1 MTLDNRPKRLYRQNH
16 ERWISRNRR
25 AEEHCAMLSAPRPIA
40 AVPIALALLLAS
52 VQFAHAEIFPWVL
65 PPGQS
70 TIQVRDPS
78 QLARVPIPD
87 IPPPATVFQPERE
100 LPDRYLSLD
109 EAIRIALA
117 NSEVVR
123 VLAGITAVSSGRT
136 VYDPAIFNNRV
147 DEQMS
152 RFDPT
157 LAINQAWNRR
167 EAPGFAFD
175 PNLNQ
180 WRLVGSR
187 RDDYLFDMGLS
198 RTTFAGGTARIGVLA
213 NPLRDRPG
221 FRQTP
226 SALDLSYTQPLLR
239 GGGWAANRVPIVLAR
254 IDAERS
260 YFQLKDSV
268 QELVLGVIEGYW
280 SLVAARTDVWA
291 RQRQVE
297 QAQFAFD
304 RAQAALEVRIADA
317 SAAAQARVS
326 LLNFRSTLVAAEN
339 AVLDREAALRNVLG
353 LPPMDGQRIVP
364 VSPPT
369 TVHRDFEW
377 PELLELAEQRR
388 PDVIELKLILEA
400 DQQMLLLAR
409 NEAYPQLDAVG
420 RYRWNGLEGT
430 MPDGTH
436 LRSLP
441 GEFTD
446 WTLGVNFSVPLGLR
460 RGRAALRSQE
470 LIVARDRANLQQ
482 GLHAAAHQLALTLRS
497 LERSWAQYDLARQT
511 RDAARLNL
519 NLQIE
524 NYLAGRVQFINV
536 LLAINDWGNAI
547 GSEAQFLSAY
557 NAELAN
563 LDRQTGT
570 ILELHGVYFY
580 EERFCSLGPL
590 GELSRGREFPAALH
604 PGDNRPRYP
613 ADQRPAEEAFDL
625 QNPVER
631 LDRHRPAPEQVPLPR
646 KVTPV
651 PH

>member
-1 MTLDNRPKRLYRQNH
+1 
-16 ERWISRNRR
+16 
-25 AEEHCAMLSAPRPIA
+25 MLSALRRTS
-40 AVPIALALLLAS
+40 AVLVVLSLLSAS
-52 VQFAHAEIFPWVL
+52 AHFARAERFARLL

-70 TIQVRDPS
+70 SIQVRDPR
-78 QLARVPIPD
+78 QLPRTPIPD
-87 IPPPATVFQPERE
+87 IPPPETVFHPERE
-100 LPDRYLSLD
+100 LPERFLSLD

-123 VLAGITAVSSGRT
+123 VLAGVAAGSSGRT
-136 VYDPAIFNNRV
+136 VYDPAVFSNRV

-157 LAINQAWNRR
+157 LSINQAWNRR
-167 EAPGFAFD
+167 ETPGFGFD
-175 PNLNQ
+175 PNLDQ
-180 WRLVGSR
+180 WTLIGNR

-198 RTTFAGGTARIGVLA
+198 KTTLSGGTARMGVMA

-226 SALDLSYTQPLLR
+226 SALDLSYIQPLLQ
-239 GGGWAANRVPIVLAR
+239 GGGWAANRAPIVLAR

-268 QELVLGVIEGYW
+268 QELVRGVIEGYW
-280 SLVAARTDVWA
+280 ALVAARTDMWA

-317 SAAAQARVS
+317 SVAAQARVS

-369 TVHRDFEW
+369 TLRRDFDW

-400 DQQMLLLAR
+400 DQQMLLLAC

-420 RYRWNGLEGT
+420 RYRWNGLEGS

-436 LRSLP
+436 LRSMP

-470 LIVARDRANLQQ
+470 LIIARDRANLRQ

-511 RDAARLNL
+511 RDAAGLNL

-557 NAELAN
+557 NAELAA
-563 LDRQTGT
+563 LDRQTGS

-580 EERFCSLGPL
+580 EERFRSLGPL
-590 GELSRGREFPAALH
+590 GELGRGRDFPAALH
-604 PGDNRPRYP
+604 PGDNAPRYP
-613 ADQRPAEEAFDL
+613 AEQRPAEEAFDL

-631 LDRHRPAPEQVPLPR
+631 LDRYRPAP
-646 KVTPV
+646 
-651 PH
+651 

>member
-1 MTLDNRPKRLYRQNH
+1 
-16 ERWISRNRR
+16 
-25 AEEHCAMLSAPRPIA
+25 MLSAPRRIIA
-40 AVPIALALLLAS
+40 VFVALAPVLAS
-52 VQFAHAEIFPWVL
+52 VQIAHAQVLPWIL

-70 TIQVRDPS
+70 TVQVRDPS
-78 QLARVPIPD
+78 QLTRLPIPD
-87 IPPPATVFQPERE
+87 IPPPATVFQPESE
-100 LPDRYLSLD
+100 LPERYLSLD
-109 EAIRIALA
+109 EAIRIGLA

-123 VLAGITAVSSGRT
+123 VLAGVAAGSSGRT

-147 DEQMS
+147 DEQLS

-157 LAINQAWNRR
+157 LAINQAWNQR
-167 EAPGFAFD
+167 ETPGFVFD
-175 PNLNQ
+175 PDLNR
-180 WRLVGSR
+180 WLVVGSR

-198 RTTFAGGTARIGVLA
+198 KTTFSGGTARLGVFA

-226 SALDLSYTQPLLR
+226 SAVDLSYTQPLLR

-268 QELVLGVIEGYW
+268 QELVRGVIEGYW
-280 SLVAARTDVWA
+280 ALVAARTDVWA

-317 SAAAQARVS
+317 SVAAQARVS
-326 LLNFRSTLVAAEN
+326 LLNFRSSLVAAEN

-353 LPPMDGQRIVP
+353 LPPMDDQRIVP
-364 VSPPT
+364 ISPPT
-369 TVHRDFEW
+369 SERRDFVW
-377 PELLELAEQRR
+377 PELLELAEQWR
-388 PDVIELKLILEA
+388 PDLIELKLILEA
-400 DQQMLLLAR
+400 DQQSLLLAR
-409 NEAYPQLDAVG
+409 NDAYPQLDAVG
-420 RYRWNGLEGT
+420 SYRWNGVEGT

-436 LRSLP
+436 LRSSP

-460 RGRAALRSQE
+460 RGRAVLRSQE
-470 LIVARDRANLQQ
+470 LVIARDRANLQQ
-482 GLHAAAHQLALTLRS
+482 GLHAATHQLALTLRS
-497 LERSWAQYDLARQT
+497 LERSWAQYDLAKQT

-519 NLQIE
+519 NLQVE

-557 NAELAN
+557 NVELAN
-563 LDRQTGT
+563 LERQTGT
-570 ILELHGVYFY
+570 ILETHGVRFY
-580 EERFCSLGPL
+580 EERFYTLGPL
-590 GELSRGREFPAALH
+590 GELGRGREFPAAVH
-604 PGDNRPRYP
+604 PGDNSPRYP
-613 ADQRPAEEAFDL
+613 EDQRPAEETFDL
-625 QNPVER
+625 TNPVER
-631 LDRHRPAPEQVPLPR
+631 LDRNRTVPETIPPPLRKVLPAPQ
-646 KVTPV
+646 
-651 PH
+651 